1 MCPARR
7 ERNLQGL
14 VTEPL
19 SFPFLYVLGDK
30 ENLPNWQ
37 TPFNL
42 DYGSALCWPLNLLAA
57 FKKAFL
63 LIGHNL

>member
-1 MCPARR
+1 MCIARR

-14 VTEPL
+14 VKEPL

-30 ENLPNWQ
+30 ENPPNWK

-42 DYGSALCWPLNLLAA
+42 DYDARSNSYFAH
-57 FKKAFL
+57 FL
-63 LIGHNL
+63 SR